1 MAEATY
7 REIRDAAQAVNLCNA
22 QQDVIRDLWAAV
34 KASQAL
40 VGYAQSH
47 LCLVGEDDV
56 AREIAEEWAAL
67 IDKVFVLIA
76 TQMPGQWRAE
86 FIPRSESLARCE
98 ETGSL
103 KTACTATLK
112 RVELQDYSDCEVSWD
127 SWRSFRGLGRQR
139 SPAVAW

>member
-103 KTACTATLK
+103 KTACTAN
-112 RVELQDYSDCEVSWD
+112 QSAFSGSDLRPWA
-127 SWRSFRGLGRQR
+127 GRPKT
-139 SPAVAW
+139 PAVPGLLRGTRPGA